1 MAPCGLTE
9 AVFRG
14 HDLPLEPVL
23 LLQEPPR
30 CPQAPCRVPTGSQ
43 KAPQRKCLELK
54 PWIDKYR
61 LGELWMRGEIGGTR
75 W

>member
-43 KAPQRKCLELK
+43 KAPQRKCLEHLFLLLIILSK
-54 PWIDKYR
+54 I
-61 LGELWMRGEIGGTR
+61 TQHS
-75 W
+75 